1 MHHDPIHQNLNTSFV
16 NLTALVR
23 HLWSL
28 QFVGTVRVEF
38 SNYEAEIKFLTNKKL
53 QAREYDHNSRITGTG
68 EAAFY
73 RILAQSREPN
83 GRINVLRTLRER
95 VPRDH
100 PVFVDEFIASGARKM
115 ALASTD
121 RPASMNAAV
130 GIIERPTNEAAELA
144 ILVGT
149 LLETIDRTMARG
161 NLSLWPAFESA
172 CSKKSSEY
180 AFLAPGKGA
189 VRLHNGKIAV
199 QALVAPE
206 LFSAAIVD
214 ALRVVFERMHGR
226 PRLEKVFTLMRTR
239 VKDLLNSHGEQF
251 DRFGMSAPLR
261 DLMRL

>member
-1 MHHDPIHQNLNTSFV
+1 MHHDSIHQNLNTSFV

-38 SNYEAEIKFLTNKKL
+38 GNYEAEIKFLTNKKL
-53 QAREYDHNSRITGTG
+53 QAREYDHNSRITGKG
-68 EAAFY
+68 ENAFH
-73 RILAQSREPN
+73 RILSRSQEPN

-95 VPRDH
+95 VPRVH
-100 PVFVDEFIASGARKM
+100 KVFVDEAIASGARRM
-115 ALASTD
+115 AQGSAD
-121 RPASMNAAV
+121 RPISSQMAV
-130 GIIERPTNEAAELA
+130 GIIERPANDAAELA
-144 ILVGT
+144 ILVGV

-161 NLSLWPAFESA
+161 NLSLWPAFENA
-172 CSKKSSEY
+172 CSKKSAEY
-180 AFLAPGKGA
+180 AFLAPEKGA

-239 VKDLLNSHGEQF
+239 VKELIRSHGEQF
-251 DRFGMSAPLR
+251 ERFGMSAPLR